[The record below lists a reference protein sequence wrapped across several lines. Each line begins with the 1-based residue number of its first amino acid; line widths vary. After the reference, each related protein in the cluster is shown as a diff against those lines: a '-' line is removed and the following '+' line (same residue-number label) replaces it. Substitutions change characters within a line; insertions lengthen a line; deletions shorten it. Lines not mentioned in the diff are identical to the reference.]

1 MLIIPSHSFL
11 QNGYNV
17 FFYHASC
24 SFFFLSTSIPFS
36 CLSLFR
42 QHRLSIT
49 VCSLFLNLS
58 FFNTFLVLPS
68 SHRLNPFPLPQLFSS
83 SLFLSFLQS
92 PFPLHRRHRGFP
104 PSFSTYAFTF
114 SANFL
119 LLRFLGRPQS
129 RLHDSHPRKTLR
141 LLRVLRLYEVL
152 HAKTTWRF
160 EPSGLSCLKKK
171 AFITHDFAFYVC

>member
-1 MLIIPSHSFL
+1 M
-11 QNGYNV
+11 V
-17 FFYHASC
+17 FYRMVIM
-24 SFFFLSTSIPFS
+24 SFFFITLPVHFS
-36 CLSLFR
+36 FYQLPSLFPVSAFFVNIVY
-42 QHRLSIT
+42 QSLSA
-49 VCSLFLNLS
+49 LFS
-58 FFNTFLVLPS
+58 SISVFFNTFLILPS

-83 SLFLSFLQS
+83 SHFLSFLQS